1 MLTVTL
7 TNLFVCVRLFY
18 VRVQC
23 CQRLGL
29 GGSYT
34 AWTAR
39 DRREVQFILG
49 LPQPLVP
56 IRTFWLESTPGLDL
70 KKVRFYYHKFPV
82 NAGLGELL
90 PQIGRSISPQ

>member
-39 DRREVQFILG
+39 CEIG
-49 LPQPLVP
+49 
-56 IRTFWLESTPGLDL
+56 E
-70 KKVRFYYHKFPV
+70 RFNSY
-82 NAGLGELL
+82 
-90 PQIGRSISPQ
+90 